1 MADSVTEAVTSAP
14 AGEPGEVAARGK
26 DALEKRPKDNRHTLH
41 NGAPTPA
48 VLPNDVLGFLEVA
61 MPGTFP
67 ADAAG
72 GTPVV
77 TATQEANE
85 SVSVVSQITKEPTNA
100 PKVVETQV
108 TQKHT
113 GETQETPVHKKAPVT
128 KPDTSSVGLSPEVL
142 NFLDLTLLGVAEPEM
157 TEDGSQAA
165 PATPDTPEPNVTT
178 SYTVRDRVPQAS
190 SAASVEPKIADEV
203 VVQDMA
209 EEAATAR
216 QEIPP
221 QITQP
226 AVDVTVKVTPTTV
239 KAEEEEAKAE
249 VQKTEAAA
257 EDGRVAAEV
266 DLEEVSE
273 LAVEE
278 VNMAQEVV
286 YQEELAAVQTV
297 PQAQEDVHKEKE
309 APKVEVEDIAPAKTA
324 EPEEKPPVAV
334 VEEPVTEVTES
345 AAEVDKTAKE
355 VTELAAEVEKPA
367 KEVKETTAEVTTEPG
382 AEVKE
387 PAAAEV
393 TESTAKPATEVTESA
408 AEAKEPTTEVEEPA
422 TEAEEAAAVTITEN
436 ASEPEKT
443 QAEAVEE
450 AAPTADAD
458 KAKKSPVAAN
468 TEWTEEQVKEWS
480 KEGYVPMVK
489 NMFLP
494 STMPVLPSP
503 LFYIGVGALAIL
515 VFYLT
520 ESPIMALMT
529 LVLVLVLILLARL
542 FYLYRLHGRCAE
554 ESAGKKKSE

>member
-26 DALEKRPKDNRHTLH
+26 DALEKRPKQDNRHTLH

-85 SVSVVSQITKEPTNA
+85 SVSVVSQIT
-100 PKVVETQV
+100 
-108 TQKHT
+108 
-113 GETQETPVHKKAPVT
+113 
-128 KPDTSSVGLSPEVL
+128 
-142 NFLDLTLLGVAEPEM
+142 
-157 TEDGSQAA
+157 
-165 PATPDTPEPNVTT
+165 VTT

>member
-26 DALEKRPKDNRHTLH
+26 DALEKRPKQDNRHTLH

-48 VLPNDVLGFLEVA
+48 VLPNDVLAFLEVA

-77 TATQEANE
+77 TATQETNE
-85 SVSVVSQITKEPTNA
+85 SVSVVSQIT
-100 PKVVETQV
+100 
-108 TQKHT
+108 
-113 GETQETPVHKKAPVT
+113 ETPVHKKAPVT

-157 TEDGSQAA
+157 TQDGSQAA
-165 PATPDTPEPNVTT
+165 PVTSDSPEHHVTT

-221 QITQP
+221 QITEP
-226 AVDVTVKVTPTTV
+226 AVDVTEKVTPTDQ
-239 KAEEEEAKAE
+239 AEKEEAKAE
-249 VQKTEAAA
+249 EQNTEAAA
-257 EDGRVAAEV
+257 EDGRAAAEEV

-278 VNMAQEVV
+278 VSMAQEVV

-297 PQAQEDVHKEKE
+297 PEAQEDVHKEKE
-309 APKVEVEDIAPAKTA
+309 APKAEVEDIAPAKTA
-324 EPEEKPPVAV
+324 EPAEKPSEPVAV
-334 VEEPVTEVTES
+334 GEEPAAEVKEPVTEESAAEVGETAKEVTES
-345 AAEVDKTAKE
+345 AAEV
-355 VTELAAEVEKPA
+355 EKPA
-367 KEVKETTAEVTTEPG
+367 REVKETAAEVKEPAAEVTTEPG
-382 AEVKE
+382 ADVKE

-393 TESTAKPATEVTESA
+393 TESA
-408 AEAKEPTTEVEEPA
+408 AEIKEPTTEVKEPA
-422 TEAEEAAAVTITEN
+422 TEAEEAAAATITEN

-443 QAEAVEE
+443 QAEVEE

-458 KAKKSPVAAN
+458 KDKKSPVAAN

>member
-26 DALEKRPKDNRHTLH
+26 DALEKRPKQDNRHTLH

-48 VLPNDVLGFLEVA
+48 VLPNDVLAFLEVA

-77 TATQEANE
+77 TATQETNE
-85 SVSVVSQITKEPTNA
+85 SVSVVSQIT
-100 PKVVETQV
+100 
-108 TQKHT
+108 
-113 GETQETPVHKKAPVT
+113 ETPVHKKAPVT

-142 NFLDLTLLGVAEPEM
+142 NFLDLTLLGV
-157 TEDGSQAA
+157 
-165 PATPDTPEPNVTT
+165 VTT

-221 QITQP
+221 QITEP
-226 AVDVTVKVTPTTV
+226 AVDVTEKVTPTDQ
-239 KAEEEEAKAE
+239 AEKEEAKAE
-249 VQKTEAAA
+249 EQNTEAAA
-257 EDGRVAAEV
+257 EDGRAAAEEV

-278 VNMAQEVV
+278 VSMAQEVV

-297 PQAQEDVHKEKE
+297 PEAQEDVHKEKE
-309 APKVEVEDIAPAKTA
+309 APKAEVEDIAPAKTA
-324 EPEEKPPVAV
+324 EPAEKPSEPVAV
-334 VEEPVTEVTES
+334 GEEPAAEVKEPVTEESAAEVGETAKEVTES
-345 AAEVDKTAKE
+345 AAEV
-355 VTELAAEVEKPA
+355 EKPA
-367 KEVKETTAEVTTEPG
+367 REVKETAAEVKEPAAEVTTEPG
-382 AEVKE
+382 ADVKE

-393 TESTAKPATEVTESA
+393 TESA
-408 AEAKEPTTEVEEPA
+408 AEIKEPTTEVKEPA
-422 TEAEEAAAVTITEN
+422 TEAEEAAAATITEN

-443 QAEAVEE
+443 QAEVEE

-458 KAKKSPVAAN
+458 KDKKSPVAAN

>member
-26 DALEKRPKDNRHTLH
+26 DALEKRPK
-41 NGAPTPA
+41 
-48 VLPNDVLGFLEVA
+48 
-61 MPGTFP
+61 FP

-77 TATQEANE
+77 TATQETNE

-113 GETQETPVHKKAPVT
+113 GEPQETPVHKKAPVT

-142 NFLDLTLLGVAEPEM
+142 NFLDLTLLGV
-157 TEDGSQAA
+157 
-165 PATPDTPEPNVTT
+165 VTT

-221 QITQP
+221 QITEP
-226 AVDVTVKVTPTTV
+226 AVDVTEKVTPTDQ
-239 KAEEEEAKAE
+239 AEKEEAKAE
-249 VQKTEAAA
+249 EQNTEAAA
-257 EDGRVAAEV
+257 EDGRAAAEEV

-278 VNMAQEVV
+278 VSMAQEVV

-297 PQAQEDVHKEKE
+297 PEAQEDVHKEKE
-309 APKVEVEDIAPAKTA
+309 APKAEVEDIAPAKTA
-324 EPEEKPPVAV
+324 EPAEKPSEPVAV
-334 VEEPVTEVTES
+334 GEEPAAEVKEPVTEESAAEVGETAKEVTES
-345 AAEVDKTAKE
+345 AAEV
-355 VTELAAEVEKPA
+355 EKPA
-367 KEVKETTAEVTTEPG
+367 REVKETAAEVKEPAAEVTTEPG
-382 AEVKE
+382 ADVKE

-393 TESTAKPATEVTESA
+393 TESA
-408 AEAKEPTTEVEEPA
+408 AEIKEPTTEVKEPA
-422 TEAEEAAAVTITEN
+422 TEAEEAAAATITEN

-443 QAEAVEE
+443 QAEVEE

-458 KAKKSPVAAN
+458 KDKKSPVAAN

>member
-26 DALEKRPKDNRHTLH
+26 DALEKRPKQDNRHTLH

-142 NFLDLTLLGVAEPEM
+142 NFLDLTLLGV
-157 TEDGSQAA
+157 
-165 PATPDTPEPNVTT
+165 VTT